1 MTVPEVAD
9 GLLTS
14 ADIRLLSDIG
24 FVAACSSQR
33 EHALQIFQ
41 ALTLFRPL
49 KAFPYL
55 GLAVANLN
63 AKRPADALQA
73 LALGRR
79 VLATGV
85 ASSPEIR
92 EDHAMLGMFEGI
104 AAQADERRT
113 EGMRL
118 IAGALEQAPQDGAA
132 ARLGKRLLGVEGKG
146 PVRAGDALRA
156 MQRR

>member
-1 MTVPEVAD
+1 MTVHEVAD

-14 ADIRLLSDIG
+14 EDVRLLSDIG

-55 GLAVANLN
+55 GLAVAELN
-63 AKRPADALQA
+63 AKRPNEALQA

-79 VLATGV
+79 VLGAGC
-85 ASSPEIR
+85 ADSPEIR

-113 EGMRL
+113 EGLRI

-132 ARLGKRLLGVEGKG
+132 ARLGKRLLGVDGQG
-146 PVRAGDALRA
+146 QLRAGDALRA
-156 MQRR
+156 LQRR

>member
-1 MTVPEVAD
+1 MTVHEPAA
-9 GLLTS
+9 GLLTP
-14 ADIRLLSDIG
+14 ANIRLLSDIG

-33 EHALQIFQ
+33 ERALQIFQ

-63 AKRPADALQA
+63 AKRPTDALQA

-79 VLATGV
+79 VLGSGV
-85 ASSPEIR
+85 DSSPEIR
-92 EDHAMLGMFEGI
+92 EDYAMLGMFEGV

-113 EGMRL
+113 EGLRI
-118 IAGALEQAPQDGAA
+118 IAGALEKAPPDGAA
-132 ARLGKRLLGVEGKG
+132 ARLGKRLLGVE
-146 PVRAGDALRA
+146 RSDAAGSADA
-156 MQRR
+156 RRLMHGT

>member
-1 MTVPEVAD
+1 MTLEETAD

-33 EHALQIFQ
+33 GHALQIFH

-63 AKRPADALQA
+63 AKRPTDAVQA
-73 LALGRR
+73 LTLGRR
-79 VLATGV
+79 VLSSGV
-85 ASSPEIR
+85 DSSPEIR
-92 EDHAMLGMFEGI
+92 EDYAMLGMFEGV

-113 EGMRL
+113 EGLRI
-118 IAGALEQAPQDGAA
+118 IAGALEQAPPDGAA
-132 ARLGKRLLGVEGKG
+132 ARLGQRLLGVERTD
-146 PVRAGDALRA
+146 PAGGADA
-156 MQRR
+156 RRLMHRP